1 MPQLNL
7 SEGNA
12 VFYDYTPPTTDSNTQ
27 QGVTFVFY
35 NALTGDAGMWLNEI
49 APALQQAG
57 HGTLVWNF
65 RGQANSP
72 FTPGLAL
79 DDLLIVA
86 DASHL
91 LHELKPSR
99 SVLVGLSIGG
109 LFAARTY
116 LAGWPAAGMVLI
128 NTLRRPGPRL
138 AWLNDAALRCAQ
150 VGGLEL
156 VKDLFGALIFNEQ
169 WLAQNHPNAF
179 QDKLYT
185 PLTPEQGH
193 YRLLSDCR
201 SANWDIP
208 YEQLDLPALVL
219 TGLQDDMFLDL
230 ADVANYAARLPQVQ
244 RLDMADAGHMVPL
257 ERPQAFIQALLDF
270 ARTL

>member
-1 MPQLNL
+1 MAQFSI

-12 VFYDYTPPTTDSNTQ
+12 VFYNYTPASAE
-27 QGVTFVFY
+27 QGINFIFY
-35 NALTGDAGMWLNEI
+35 NALTGDAGMWSSDI
-49 APALQQAG
+49 AAALQRAG

-79 DDLLIVA
+79 DDRLIVA
-86 DASHL
+86 DAGRL
-91 LHELKPSR
+91 LHALNPPR

-116 LAGWPAAGMVLI
+116 LAGWPATGLVLI

-138 AWLNDAALRCAQ
+138 AWLNDAALRCAEI
-150 VGGLEL
+150 GGLEL
-156 VKDLFGALIFNEQ
+156 IKDLYGALIFNQ
-169 WLAQNHPNAF
+169 DWLAQNRSNAF
-179 QDKLYT
+179 KEEPYT
-185 PLTPEQGH
+185 PLSPEQGH

-201 SANWDIP
+201 SADWDIP
-208 YEQLDLPALVL
+208 YEQLALPALVL
-219 TGLQDDMFLDL
+219 TGLQDDMFLNPD
-230 ADVANYAARLPQVQ
+230 DVAALSARLPQAQ
-244 RLDMADAGHMVPL
+244 RADLADAGHMVPV
-257 ERPQAFIQALLDF
+257 ERPQAFIKALLDF

>member
-1 MPQLNL
+1 MPQLSI

-12 VFYDYTPPTTDSNTQ
+12 VFYDYTPATAEN
-27 QGVTFVFY
+27 GVTFVFY
-35 NALTGDAGMWLNEI
+35 NALTGDAGMWLGEI
-49 APALQQAG
+49 APALHQAG

-86 DASHL
+86 DAKRL
-91 LHELKPSR
+91 LQEISPPR

-109 LFAARTY
+109 LFAARTC
-116 LAGWPAAGMVLI
+116 LAGWPAAGLVLI

-138 AWLNDAALRCAQ
+138 AWVNDAALRCAE

-156 VKDLFGALIFNEQ
+156 VKDLFGALIFNED
-169 WLAQNHPNAF
+169 WLAQNRAEAF
-179 QDKLYT
+179 KDTPYT
-185 PLTPEQGH
+185 PLRPEHGH

-201 SANWDIP
+201 SADWDLP
-208 YEQLDLPALVL
+208 YEQLDLPTLVL
-219 TGLQDDMFLDL
+219 TGLQDDMFLNL
-230 ADVANYAARLPQVQ
+230 ADVASYAARLPQAQ
-244 RLDMADAGHMVPL
+244 RLDLADAGHMVPV
-257 ERPQAFIQALLDF
+257 ERPQTFIQALLDF
-270 ARTL
+270 AAEC